1 MESRCSNSSMTFPSY
16 ESNNTLPGINLAA
29 GYWFNILKLGKALMK
44 RLASFVVALALCAP
58 AFPIQDQTSSSTSSS
73 GGSSAASSPTT
84 TQAQQDSQ
92 QAQDDKDK
100 SKKKDKKKKKKDKES
115 VDDVTAPATFSD
127 AVAQSVLQQLTDGLE
142 GHSDR
147 LMLSA
152 FDDNKMDGYL
162 SFEDQVLAFFQR
174 YDSFRVHFRISQA
187 TTEGSKGVVLVD
199 IEMEEIP
206 RSASAQPVRKRDQMR
221 FEMERGKKGWK
232 IVDLRPRGFFS

>member
-1 MESRCSNSSMTFPSY
+1 MKKFAAFLVVLVLG
-16 ESNNTLPGINLAA
+16 LPA
-29 GYWFNILKLGKALMK
+29 LGT
-44 RLASFVVALALCAP
+44 
-58 AFPIQDQTSSSTSSS
+58 QDQSSQSSSA
-73 GGSSAASSPTT
+73 GGSSAAASGTNT
-84 TQAQQDSQ
+84 TQAQPDSQ
-92 QAQDDKDK
+92 PAQDDKDK
-100 SKKKDKKKKKKDKES
+100 AKKDKKKKKKDKGS
-115 VDDVTAPATFSD
+115 VDDVTAPTIFSD

-162 SFEDQVLAFFQR
+162 SFEDQILAFFER

-206 RSASAQPVRKRDQMR
+206 RSATGQPVRKRDQMR